1 MQLGLTFC
9 TFKPVH
15 GQTAASA
22 ELAREAD
29 SMRGIRFAEEP
40 TDRDL
45 YGHVTTPSGAGRPGA
60 PNARNGS
67 GPLAVFE
74 PEGYEEV
81 WEVAIT
87 RAGRRRRC
95 GGARRRASTVTVQRL
110 LRQLIDREAS
120 TTNTRSPFRRE

>member
-60 PNARNGS
+60 SNARNGS

-74 PEGYEEV
+74 PEG
-81 WEVAIT
+81 T
-87 RAGRRRRC
+87 RRC
-95 GGARRRASTVTVQRL
+95 GRWPLPALADDVDAVVLVVVRRRSQC
-110 LRQLIDREAS
+110 S
-120 TTNTRSPFRRE
+120 GCYGS